1 MFGPLSLDLYLP
13 ALPQLADDLGTS
25 ASAAQLSITACLVGL
40 ALGQLVAGP
49 LSDRLG
55 RRRPLMVGLLAYLL
69 ASVACALAP
78 SVMVL
83 VVLRLIQGLGGAAG
97 IVISRAIARDLYSG
111 RQLMIFFSRLLLIA
125 GLAPVIAPILGG
137 QLSRIMSWRGI
148 FGVLAVFGAVL
159 LLAGWFGLRETLPP
173 ERRIVGGF
181 RRTLHGYNTLVH
193 DRFFVGCA
201 LSSGLAGASMFAY
214 IAGSTFVLQRIYG
227 MSPQG
232 FSLVFGCIS
241 LGLVAAA
248 QGGARLALLWP
259 LTRVLALGL
268 TIDNRSDDSNHIG
281 RSVQWRPEP
290 GRGDRRSARHRD
302 GIGLHCWPARAGR
315 IPVHL
320 VIPANAVG
328 YLLGIAV
335 LVVASQLGRQLGYVV
350 SHLSEINLATVIMS
364 AGMLVVLFVGGRL
377 LPRLPWTLIA
387 MLLAAGIAAFG
398 HLERYGIELVGP
410 IPAGWPK
417 LSSPPGTKVP
427 MINDQ

>member
-1 MFGPLSLDLYLP
+1 MHAVEPARPPARTVVVLGLLSTFGPLSLDLYLP
-13 ALPQLADDLGTS
+13 ALPQLADDLNAS

-40 ALGQLVAGP
+40 AFGQLIAGP

-55 RRRPLMVGLLAYLL
+55 RRRPLIVGLVAFLL

-78 SVMVL
+78 SVAILVL
-83 VVLRLIQGLGGAAG
+83 LRLIQGLAGAAG

-111 RQLMIFFSRLLLIA
+111 RALMIFFSRLLLVA

-148 FGVLAVFGAVL
+148 FGVLAGFGAVL
-159 LLAGWFGLRETLPP
+159 LLAGLFGLRETLPP

-181 RRTLHGYNTLVH
+181 GRTLQGYKTLLH

-248 QGGARLALLWP
+248 QGGARLALVWP
-259 LTRVLALGL
+259 LTRVLGLGL
-268 TIDNRSDDSNHIG
+268 TINLLGATALLMTVISGLPLAALIG
-281 RSVQWRPEP
+281 
-290 GRGDRRSARHRD
+290 A
-302 GIGLHCWPARAGR
+302 
-315 IPVHL
+315 L
-320 VIPANAVG
+320 VIMVCAVGLIFPTANALAMADYPDLAGTASSLQGLSQFVFGAVAAPLVG
-328 YLLGIAV
+328 IAGDQTALPLGIVTTSVSVCAMTSFAV
-335 LVVASQLGRQLGYVV
+335 LVRP
-350 SHLSEINLATVIMS
+350 LAR
-364 AGMLVVLFVGGRL
+364 ARL
-377 LPRLPWTLIA
+377 HT
-387 MLLAAGIAAFG
+387 
-398 HLERYGIELVGP
+398 
-410 IPAGWPK
+410 
-417 LSSPPGTKVP
+417 
-427 MINDQ
+427 Q

>member
-1 MFGPLSLDLYLP
+1 MHAADPARPPAYTVVVLGLLTMFGPLSLDLYLP
-13 ALPQLADDLGTS
+13 ALPQLADDLATS

-55 RRRPLMVGLLAYLL
+55 RRRPLMVGLLAYVL
-69 ASVACALAP
+69 ASIACAFAP
-78 SVMVL
+78 SVEVL
-83 VVLRLIQGLGGAAG
+83 VALRFVQGLAGAAG

-111 RQLMIFFSRLLLIA
+111 RALMIFFSRLLLIA

-137 QLSRIMSWRGI
+137 QLSRIMDWRGI
-148 FGVLAVFGAVL
+148 FLVLAGFGAVL

-173 ERRIVGGF
+173 QRRVVGGF
-181 RRTLHGYNTLVH
+181 GRTLHGYNTLVH

-248 QGGARLALLWP
+248 QGGARLALVWP

-268 TIDNRSDDSNHIG
+268 AINLTGATALLITVISGLPLAALIG
-281 RSVQWRPEP
+281 S
-290 GRGDRRSARHRD
+290 
-302 GIGLHCWPARAGR
+302 
-315 IPVHL
+315 L
-320 VIPANAVG
+320 VVMVCAVGVIFPTANALAMADYPDLAGTASSLQGLSQFVFGAIAAPLVG
-328 YLLGIAV
+328 IAGEHTAVPLGIVTTSVSVCAMASFVSLV
-335 LVVASQLGRQLGYVV
+335 LPVVRARIKNQ
-350 SHLSEINLATVIMS
+350 
-364 AGMLVVLFVGGRL
+364 
-377 LPRLPWTLIA
+377 
-387 MLLAAGIAAFG
+387 
-398 HLERYGIELVGP
+398 
-410 IPAGWPK
+410 
-417 LSSPPGTKVP
+417 
-427 MINDQ
+427 

>member
-1 MFGPLSLDLYLP
+1 MHAADPARPPAYTVVVLGLLTMFGPLSLDLYLP

-40 ALGQLVAGP
+40 AVGQLVAGP

-55 RRRPLMVGLLAYLL
+55 RRRPLIVGLLAYVV

-83 VVLRLIQGLGGAAG
+83 VALRLVQGLAGAAG

-111 RQLMIFFSRLLLIA
+111 RELMIFFSRLLLIA
-125 GLAPVIAPILGG
+125 GLAPVVAPILGG

-148 FGVLAVFGAVL
+148 FGVLAGFGAVL

-173 ERRIVGGF
+173 ERRIVGRF
-181 RRTLHGYNTLVH
+181 HLTLQGYNTLVH

-227 MSPQG
+227 MSPQA

-248 QGGARLALLWP
+248 QGGARLALVWP

-268 TIDNRSDDSNHIG
+268 TINLTGATALLVTVITGLPLAALIG
-281 RSVQWRPEP
+281 
-290 GRGDRRSARHRD
+290 A
-302 GIGLHCWPARAGR
+302 
-315 IPVHL
+315 L
-320 VIPANAVG
+320 VIMVCAVGVIFPTANALAMADYPDLAGTASSLQGLSQFVFGAVAAPLVG
-328 YLLGIAV
+328 IAGEHTALPLGIVTTTVSLCAM
-335 LVVASQLGRQLGYVV
+335 AS
-350 SHLSEINLATVIMS
+350 
-364 AGMLVVLFVGGRL
+364 FVG
-377 LPRLPWTLIA
+377 
-387 MLLAAGIAAFG
+387 
-398 HLERYGIELVGP
+398 LVFP
-410 IPAGWPK
+410 VVRAR
-417 LSSPPGTKVP
+417 VR
-427 MINDQ
+427 DD

>member
-1 MFGPLSLDLYLP
+1 MHAADPARPPAYTVVVLGLLTMFGPLSLDLYLP

-40 ALGQLVAGP
+40 AVGQLVAGP

-55 RRRPLMVGLLAYLL
+55 RRRPLIVGLLAYVV

-83 VVLRLIQGLGGAAG
+83 VALRLVQGLAGAAG

-111 RQLMIFFSRLLLIA
+111 RELMIFFSRLLLIA
-125 GLAPVIAPILGG
+125 GLAPVVAPILGG

-148 FGVLAVFGAVL
+148 FGVLAGFGAVL

-181 RRTLHGYNTLVH
+181 HLTLQGYNTLVH

-227 MSPQG
+227 MSPQA

-248 QGGARLALLWP
+248 QGGARLALVWP

-268 TIDNRSDDSNHIG
+268 AINLTGATALLVTVVTGLPLAALIGAPGDHGVRCGIDLPDGKRAGHGGLSRSSRYRIFLQGPQPIPVRCNSG
-281 RSVQWRPEP
+281 TA
-290 GRGDRRSARHRD
+290 GGDRGRADRHCRSASSLPRSASAP
-302 GIGLHCWPARAGR
+302 WPALWVWSFRLRAR
-315 IPVHL
+315 V
-320 VIPANAVG
+320 
-328 YLLGIAV
+328 
-335 LVVASQLGRQLGYVV
+335 
-350 SHLSEINLATVIMS
+350 
-364 AGMLVVLFVGGRL
+364 
-377 LPRLPWTLIA
+377 
-387 MLLAAGIAAFG
+387 
-398 HLERYGIELVGP
+398 
-410 IPAGWPK
+410 K
-417 LSSPPGTKVP
+417 
-427 MINDQ
+427 DQ